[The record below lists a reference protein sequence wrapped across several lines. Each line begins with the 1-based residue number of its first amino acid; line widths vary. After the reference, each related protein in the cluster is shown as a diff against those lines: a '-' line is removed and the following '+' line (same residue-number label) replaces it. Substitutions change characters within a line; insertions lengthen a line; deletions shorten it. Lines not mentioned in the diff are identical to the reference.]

1 MVKEEVIKIHSLL
14 LNNRFQFHRF
24 VNTNVNEMD
33 ILQDVTCFIKRKQSV
48 VNKIVYQ
55 KIRTLFVELVGNVQ
69 QIVEQDHLI

>member
-24 VNTNVNEMD
+24 VNKNVNEMD

-48 VNKIVYQ
+48 INKVVYQ
-55 KIRTLFVELVGNVQ
+55 KIRTLFVELVGNVR

>member
-24 VNTNVNEMD
+24 VNKNVNEMD

-48 VNKIVYQ
+48 INKVVYQ

>member
-24 VNTNVNEMD
+24 VNKNVNEMD
-33 ILQDVTCFIKRKQSV
+33 ILQDVTCFSKRKQSV
-48 VNKIVYQ
+48 TNKIIYQ

>member
-1 MVKEEVIKIHSLL
+1 MVKEEVIKIHTLL

-24 VNTNVNEMD
+24 VNKNVNEMD